1 MSDSGSSRSGG
12 GPAPPSSIVGEVQPF
27 DPGPSVA
34 AAAAALAEQG
44 ADFALI
50 GGFALEAWGI
60 PRATK
65 DVDLAVP
72 VGAAEKAAEALRG
85 PATEV
90 RPLRIGGV
98 GLRDSQRGLRI
109 DLVDRRFHFAS
120 LFHDAIQEAHASGR
134 KTRVGVQEV
143 SLVSLEFLLAMK
155 LVSGEPKDE
164 IDARRILQREELCYR
179 DARDITER
187 HLGAASANRL
197 DALARDAGRPE
208 VARGRLYRNGE
219 EPE

>member
-1 MSDSGSSRSGG
+1 MTIVYPPRSTV
-12 GPAPPSSIVGEVQPF
+12 IGEVQPF

-34 AAAAALAEQG
+34 AAASALEEQS

-50 GGFALEAWGI
+50 GGLALDAWGI

-65 DVDLAVP
+65 AADFAVP
-72 VGAAEKAAEALRG
+72 VGAAEKAADRLRQ
-85 PATEV
+85 PVTEV
-90 RPLRIGGV
+90 RPLSLGGV
-98 GLRDSQRGLRI
+98 GLRDSERGLRI
-109 DLVDRRFHFAS
+109 DLIDRRFHFAA
-120 LFHDAIQEAHASGR
+120 LFRDAIQEARESGR
-134 KTRVGVQEV
+134 KARVGGQEA

-164 IDARRILQREELCYR
+164 IDVRRILQREELRYAA
-179 DARDITER
+179 ARDIVHR

-197 DALARDAGRPE
+197 DALARETGRPE
-208 VARGRLYRNGE
+208 VDRAGLYRNGE